1 MKKKTEH
8 VGDLGNKQ
16 NFGSLFITMIC
27 NFEFH
32 FHFIF
37 IFFSLRKWRISEQVA
52 EIQRVG
58 ILQMSRAQVS
68 SDILFSV
75 WLPRSGR
82 KLSDEKK
89 FIFQKPNEGFGDTLW
104 KENLVCFI

>member
-1 MKKKTEH
+1 MKIKTEH

-16 NFGSLFITMIC
+16 NFGSLFIAMIR

-32 FHFIF
+32 FHF

-58 ILQMSRAQVS
+58 ILQMSRSQVS

-89 FIFQKPNEGFGDTLW
+89 FIFQKPNEGFGDILW